1 MPANYNYYDH
11 ATYED
16 YVRTVAANIRTDW
29 DLKQQNL
36 AHVVMNRVMSRIEWE
51 QGKKRYNEIANILK

>member
-1 MPANYNYYDH
+1 MSDYNYFEH

-16 YVRTVAANIRTDW
+16 YVRRVTENIRPDW

-51 QGKKRYNEIANILK
+51 QGKKRYNEISNILK

>member
-1 MPANYNYYDH
+1 MAANYNYYDH

-16 YVRTVAANIRTDW
+16 YVRAVAANIRTDW